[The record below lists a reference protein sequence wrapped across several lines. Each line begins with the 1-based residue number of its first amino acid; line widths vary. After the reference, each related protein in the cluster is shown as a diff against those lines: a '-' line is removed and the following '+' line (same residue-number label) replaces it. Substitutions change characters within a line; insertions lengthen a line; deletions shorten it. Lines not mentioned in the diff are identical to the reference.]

1 MAHTLYTKTR
11 ELLEDLDLKA
21 AEAEHRR
28 LEYVQAWILITHYEF
43 VKVNYRRGWLSAGR
57 VFRLVQLLK
66 LYEVDSPSQW
76 DFRDDQGSAVD
87 LEERRRTFWVA
98 YCLDRFASV
107 GEGAPTTLSEEMVGT
122 FFFSL
127 DMFSALNQLAC
138 C

>member
-21 AEAEHRR
+21 AEDEHRR

-76 DFRDDQGSAVD
+76 NFQDDQANAVD

-107 GEGAPTTLSEEMVGT
+107 GEGAPTTLSEEMVGIP
-122 FFFSL
+122 L
-127 DMFSALNQLAC
+127 PLKYA
-138 C
+138 